1 MVSVA
6 AAARVSPELTARMTD
21 NSYSAVG
28 GQGGGGS
35 SVGGAHDG
43 QANTGGGGSG
53 CAAGGSGVFI
63 VRYHL
68 KPLGTTIIIR

>member
-1 MVSVA
+1 MKYSVS
-6 AAARVSPELTARMTD
+6 RHSRPSL
-21 NSYSAVG
+21 G
-28 GQGGGGS
+28 GSTLFTVYGGGRGGS
-35 SVGGAHDG
+35 RWGKG
-43 QANTGGGGSG
+43 GGGGSG